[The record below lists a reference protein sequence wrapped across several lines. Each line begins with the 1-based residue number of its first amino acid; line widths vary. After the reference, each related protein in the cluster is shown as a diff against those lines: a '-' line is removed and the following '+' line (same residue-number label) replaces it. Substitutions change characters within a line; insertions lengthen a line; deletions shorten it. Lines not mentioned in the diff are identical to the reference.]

1 MNLPIETLND
11 WAEHALGFAWP
22 MLWQSSL
29 LIGVLFAL
37 DWLLKR
43 KLRPAVRYTL
53 WLAVLIKLLLP
64 PSLAVPTSAAW
75 WLRPAKA
82 APAVPRP
89 AAVIV
94 TYSTMDRLPAP
105 ATALPLV
112 VPAPIPRLTW
122 AAAMFLGAVGVSFGL
137 LSWML
142 RRWQQVAR
150 DARRAAPAPDRLG
163 ELLSGRR
170 RPLRLRLTDR
180 PQSPAVCG
188 LFRPVILLPRS
199 LAGQLPPA
207 QLRAV
212 LLHELIHL
220 RRGDVWVNC
229 AQALLQIVYWWHPL
243 LWLAN
248 ARIRRLREEAVDDA
262 VMVALKDEAD
272 TYAPTLLEVAKL
284 ALPRP
289 LASLGLVGIL
299 ESRNSLRQRIERLMD
314 FRPPRRAGLTLTSA
328 LGVLSFAALAVPM
341 GEAPAPTA
349 GPGAIATQSEADRR
363 TTETLLAAGSPATN
377 QPLYVRP
384 SSATDAMTSSSPHPA
399 STNAVLLLAQIMKV
413 KTLIQDG
420 KLLYEMG
427 KLNEAEVKLRQA
439 VREDPQNQVASYYL
453 NLVKEARH
461 SPTRIQ
467 PKVHPS
473 PGSQAKT
480 NTVHI
485 IGDRSTVLNTLNDIR
500 FDRVAFDGV
509 PLSEVV
515 QFLAE
520 ETRKRDP
527 RQFGINFLLNSP
539 ESAPGPGQGATNPA
553 AGSPKAG
560 TSSKTLDLAQIP
572 ITFKPPVTNV
582 RLADV
587 LDLIVKVA
595 GQPIKYSI
603 EDYAVVF
610 SPQPSQQS
618 PPLYVRTFKIG
629 QNTLIEGLRKTTGS
643 PETNGLGAITS
654 ALRDYL
660 LQAGV
665 DLDPM
670 KHPGKALFYKDR
682 QGMLLVRATMED
694 LDLVERLID
703 VMCSTPPQ
711 IMIQACFIEVS
722 EQEASKAWNSL
733 AAAGTA
739 PNGIKFAVLT
749 TSQAAAVRKQLA
761 PPGKTNVLAAP
772 RVVTL
777 SSRQARA
784 LVATVQK
791 IVTGINPRALTP
803 PGITVTN
810 EDESLM
816 LATES
821 LSIGVALDVI
831 PCLMEKDDYTLSIT
845 VIPTVTEF
853 LGYADPGTNRVAVY
867 VNGKQKWIS
876 EPRPNVRQRQMIAT
890 AQVWDGQTLMLGN
903 PKLVTPGA
911 LKIAAKPGESSG
923 DGRKRLIVLVTP
935 ALVDSAGN
943 RVHTDEE
950 MPFAREGIPAQ
961 PAR

>member
-299 ESRNSLRQRIERLMD
+299 ESCNSLRQRIERLMD

-341 GEAPAPTA
+341 GETPAPTA
-349 GPGAIATQSEADRR
+349 GPGAIASQSEADRR

-377 QPLYVRP
+377 QPLYVR
-384 SSATDAMTSSSPHPA
+384 
-399 STNAVLLLAQIMKV
+399 
-413 KTLIQDG
+413 
-420 KLLYEMG
+420 
-427 KLNEAEVKLRQA
+427 
-439 VREDPQNQVASYYL
+439 
-453 NLVKEARH
+453 
-461 SPTRIQ
+461 
-467 PKVHPS
+467 
-473 PGSQAKT
+473 
-480 NTVHI
+480 
-485 IGDRSTVLNTLNDIR
+485 
-500 FDRVAFDGV
+500 
-509 PLSEVV
+509 
-515 QFLAE
+515 
-520 ETRKRDP
+520 
-527 RQFGINFLLNSP
+527 
-539 ESAPGPGQGATNPA
+539 
-553 AGSPKAG
+553 
-560 TSSKTLDLAQIP
+560 
-572 ITFKPPVTNV
+572 
-582 RLADV
+582 
-587 LDLIVKVA
+587 
-595 GQPIKYSI
+595 
-603 EDYAVVF
+603 
-610 SPQPSQQS
+610 
-618 PPLYVRTFKIG
+618 TFKID
-629 QNTLIEGLRKTTGS
+629 QNTLIKGLRKETGS
-643 PETNGLGAITS
+643 TGTNLIEAVTP
-654 ALRDYL
+654 ALRDFL

-665 DLDPM
+665 DLDPV

-682 QGMLLVRATMED
+682 QGMLMVRATMED
-694 LDLVERLID
+694 LDTIEAVISL
-703 VMCSTPPQ
+703 MHSTPPQ
-711 IMIQACFIEVS
+711 IMVQACFIEVS
-722 EQEASKAWNSL
+722 EKEASKAWNSL

-739 PNGIKFAVLT
+739 PNGTKFAVLT

-761 PPGKTNVLAAP
+761 PPGNTNVLATP

-777 SSRQARA
+777 SARQAQA
-784 LVATVQK
+784 QVATVQK
-791 IVTGINPRALTP
+791 IVTGINPCALTP
-803 PGITVTN
+803 PGITVAN

-821 LSIGVALDVI
+821 LSIGIALDVI
-831 PCLMEKDDYTLSIT
+831 PCLMGKDDYTLSIT
-845 VIPTVTEF
+845 AIPTVTEF

-867 VNGKQKWIS
+867 VNGRQKWIS

-935 ALVDSAGN
+935 TLVDSAGN
-943 RVHTDEE
+943 RVHTDDE